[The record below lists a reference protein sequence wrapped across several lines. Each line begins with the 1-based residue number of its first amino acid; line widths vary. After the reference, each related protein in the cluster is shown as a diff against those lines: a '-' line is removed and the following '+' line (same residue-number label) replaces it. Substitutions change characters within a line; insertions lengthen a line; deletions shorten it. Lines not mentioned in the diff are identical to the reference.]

1 MHHLRSAATRS
12 AAPRARIRAVAGLFP
27 RPAAVAHHEVPGNA
41 NDRRV
46 NLLALVLPSN
56 IVMRTMLV
64 SSAAALTVLMLAA
77 HPAAQILT
85 SSEVHRAMEAQE
97 PAAHSKL
104 RAHFIALSARY
115 SADADRHLT
124 FARSAA
130 GAARGAGVAAAKHHE
145 RLAALAMESARVT
158 AELAFHH
165 QTLAAGLP
173 STAPFG
179 GEAFEAGAGAPDIP
193 SERRLL
199 QLAARAER
207 PSEHGELREYY
218 LRLAAQADVD
228 MKEHRAMARMYR
240 VQSRTNEPAAAQCD
254 RLAKLDARAASEARA
269 LAREHQ

>member
-1 MHHLRSAATRS
+1 
-12 AAPRARIRAVAGLFP
+12 
-27 RPAAVAHHEVPGNA
+27 VPGNA

-56 IVMRTMLV
+56 LVMRTMLV

-145 RLAALAMESARVT
+145 RLAARCASVDASPNRCSNPIC
-158 AELAFHH
+158 
-165 QTLAAGLP
+165 GLFC
-173 STAPFG
+173 SG
-179 GEAFEAGAGAPDIP
+179 SGASSPCQASG
-193 SERRLL
+193 
-199 QLAARAER
+199 
-207 PSEHGELREYY
+207 LR
-218 LRLAAQADVD
+218 
-228 MKEHRAMARMYR
+228 
-240 VQSRTNEPAAAQCD
+240 
-254 RLAKLDARAASEARA
+254 
-269 LAREHQ
+269 